1 MKKKQKNGERKRRDR
16 GRDREKQI
24 ENRIIERF
32 LLIYYQTLNLTSL
45 KVQPQKK
52 TLEVVIQDIG
62 QSPFS
67 HLS

>member
-52 TLEVVIQDIG
+52 HWKL
-62 QSPFS
+62 
-67 HLS
+67 